1 MGRALRRRMPVWRS
15 VWGSAPVVLALMLAG
30 CGGGA
35 TASRALVIDQV
46 AAQTAAPLNPASMA
60 LAVGGQFAER
70 QSGGGT
76 DLSPPLAWAA
86 TPGARAYAVVIE
98 DPDAPGGAPFAHWL
112 IWNIPGDAV
121 GLPEGVAPGRAPPT
135 PAGAVQGKND
145 FDITGYTGP
154 RPPRGSGVHHYHVEL
169 FALSAPLAL
178 TPASRR
184 QDLAGALQ
192 GHVLAKGQLI
202 ATYGAPR

>member
-1 MGRALRRRMPVWRS
+1 MGSALRRLTPGWRS
-15 VWGSAPVVLALMLAG
+15 VGGWAPVVLALVLAG

-35 TASRALVIDQV
+35 KASKALVIDQV
-46 AAQTAAPLNPASMA
+46 AAQTAASLNPASMA
-60 LAVGGQFAER
+60 LAVGGQFSER
-70 QSGGGT
+70 QSGEGK
-76 DLSPPLAWAA
+76 DLSPSLAWAA

-98 DPDAPGGAPFAHWL
+98 DPDASGAAPFAHWL

-121 GLPEGVAPGRAPPT
+121 GLPEGVAIGPAPPE

-145 FDITGYTGP
+145 FDVTGYTGP

-178 TPASRR
+178 PPASRR

-202 ATYGAPR
+202 ATYGTPR